1 MVRGCSMLRGVARLG
16 CVPAL
21 LGVIEHHRFRV
32 AFDLNRLEGGEGEVT
47 VTLARD
53 LVRVKGER

>member
-1 MVRGCSMLRGVARLG
+1 MVRGVARLG

-21 LGVIEHHRFRV
+21 LGVIEHHRLRV
-32 AFDLNRLEGGEGEVT
+32 AFDLHRFEGGEGKVT